1 MRLFTIGY
9 SKRSMDEFIGML
21 REHEIPVLADVRM
34 WAGSRF
40 KPEFSKNR
48 LASALWASGIAYV
61 NLRALGNAGK
71 FTGAGRV
78 VIHDPEEGFPEL
90 AALLERYGS
99 VAIMC
104 LERDPNECH
113 RMDVAVEMARQLPDL
128 EVTHLGMPET
138 LLG

>member
-1 MRLFTIGY
+1 M
-9 SKRSMDEFIGML
+9 
-21 REHEIPVLADVRM
+21 
-34 WAGSRF
+34 
-40 KPEFSKNR
+40 
-48 LASALWASGIAYV
+48 
-61 NLRALGNAGK
+61 
-71 FTGAGRV
+71 

-113 RMDVAVEMARQLPDL
+113 RMDVAVEMARRLPDL

-138 LLG
+138 LFG